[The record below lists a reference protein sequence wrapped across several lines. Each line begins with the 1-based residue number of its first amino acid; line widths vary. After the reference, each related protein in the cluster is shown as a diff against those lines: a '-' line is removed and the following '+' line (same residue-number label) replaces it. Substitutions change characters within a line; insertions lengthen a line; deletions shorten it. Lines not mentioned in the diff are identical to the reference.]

1 MLSPLTV
8 EHVVSGWEP
17 VRDAL
22 LEGFHNGEDHGAGVA
37 VYHRGACVV
46 DVMGGWRDREHTV
59 AYGSDALQTVFS
71 TTKGIMSI
79 AVAMCAQRGLIDY
92 SEKVATYWPEFA
104 QAGKQ
109 DVTVAQL
116 LAHRAGLYTLRDHVS
131 LEDALN
137 WDTMV
142 SRLAATEPLLP
153 LGSVHAYHA
162 ITFGWL
168 AGELVRR
175 VDGRSVTDFVRQEIA
190 EPLKAEFFIGLPEAL
205 EPRVARLMAH
215 PLPSF
220 PPDIAKIMNDRAGP
234 GTKGEAAL
242 SLNGAFAPGAFN
254 KPEVHRAQVPGA
266 NGIGNA
272 RSLAKIYASCISD
285 VDGIRL
291 LTPATV
297 ARATTSMTPVDE
309 VDAVLLSQTDFA
321 MGFMRHNEHYK
332 FTGPEAFGHTGAGGS
347 ASFADPTRHLGFSYV
362 MNTMMT
368 VYEEDPRR
376 ARLIAAA
383 RRCADAAE
391 ASA

>member
-1 MLSPLTV
+1 MTSPLTV
-8 EHVVSGWEP
+8 EHVLAGWEP

-22 LEGFHNGEDHGAGVA
+22 VEGFDNGQDHGAGVA
-37 VYHRGACVV
+37 VYHRGICVV
-46 DVMGGWRDREHTV
+46 DVMGGWQDKDHTI
-59 AYGSDALQTVFS
+59 AYGPDSLQTVFS

-79 AVAMCAQRGLIDY
+79 AVAMCVQRGLIDY
-92 SEKVATYWPEFA
+92 SEKVATYWPEFG

-109 DVTVAQL
+109 DITVAEL
-116 LAHRAGLYTLRDHVS
+116 LAHRGGLYTLRDAVS
-131 LEDALN
+131 LQDALD

-153 LGSVHAYHA
+153 KGSPHSYHA

-175 VDGRSVTDFVRQEIA
+175 VDGRSVSDFVRQEIA
-190 EPLKAEFFIGLPEAL
+190 EPLSAEFFIGLPEAL

-220 PPDIAKIMNDRAGP
+220 PPDIAKIMNDRGGP

-242 SLNGAFAPGAFN
+242 SLNGAFGPGAFN
-254 KPEVHRAQVPGA
+254 KPQVHRAQVPGA

-272 RSLAKIYASCISD
+272 RSLAKIYAACVGE
-285 VDGIRL
+285 VDGVQL
-291 LTPATV
+291 LTPDTV
-297 ARATTSMTPVDE
+297 ARATTSMTPPGE

-321 MGFMRHNEHYK
+321 MGFMRHNDHYR

-347 ASFADPTRHLGFSYV
+347 ASFADPSRHLGFSYV

-368 VYEEDPRR
+368 VYDEDPRR
-376 ARLIAAA
+376 ARLISAA
-383 RRCADAAE
+383 RRCADAL
-391 ASA
+391 

>member
-1 MLSPLTV
+1 MTSPLTV
-8 EHVVSGWEP
+8 EHVLAGWEP

-22 LEGFHNGEDHGAGVA
+22 VEGFDNGQDHGAGVA
-37 VYHRGACVV
+37 VYHRGTCVV
-46 DVMGGWRDREHTV
+46 DVMGGWQDKDHTI
-59 AYGSDALQTVFS
+59 AYGPDSLQTVFS

-79 AVAMCAQRGLIDY
+79 AVAMCVQRGLIDY
-92 SEKVATYWPEFA
+92 SEKVATYWPEFG

-109 DVTVAQL
+109 DITVAEL
-116 LAHRAGLYTLRDHVS
+116 LAHRGGLYTLRDAVS
-131 LEDALN
+131 LQDALD

-153 LGSVHAYHA
+153 KGSPHSYHA

-175 VDGRSVTDFVRQEIA
+175 VDGRSVSDFVRQEIA
-190 EPLKAEFFIGLPEAL
+190 EPLGAEFFIGLPEAL

-220 PPDIAKIMNDRAGP
+220 PPDIAKIMNDRGGP

-242 SLNGAFAPGAFN
+242 SLNGAFGPGAFN
-254 KPEVHRAQVPGA
+254 KPQVHRAQVPGA

-272 RSLAKIYASCISD
+272 RSLAKIYAACVGE
-285 VDGIRL
+285 VDGVQL
-291 LTPATV
+291 LTPDTV
-297 ARATTSMTPVDE
+297 ARATTSMTPPGE

-321 MGFMRHNEHYK
+321 MGFMRHNDHYR

-347 ASFADPTRHLGFSYV
+347 ASFADPSRHLGFSYV

-368 VYEEDPRR
+368 VYDEDPRR
-376 ARLIAAA
+376 ARLISAA
-383 RRCADAAE
+383 RRCADAL
-391 ASA
+391 